1 MNIDFENR
9 TINRRSFLK
18 GAGVVGAAGLLAA
31 CGGSSS
37 TAGSA
42 SASASASAS
51 SGAAAANSGKPLTEL
66 ITYETSGREIE
77 SWNML
82 YSQLATNFNV
92 TTNIWDG
99 LLSFDSY
106 GKPVAAIAKSWEH
119 NDDASVWTF
128 HLRDD
133 VDWVDINGEV
143 KDHLT
148 SKDFLVGFEWVLNA
162 KKNEA
167 ANTSMPSTTV
177 VGAADYYDKTDA
189 LDNDAAYALTYED
202 MLAAGVGIEAP
213 DDYTVVFTC
222 MNPCPYFD
230 TVASYVC
237 CYPAP
242 PALIDEL
249 GIDGFRGVNYDQ
261 MWSCGPYLIEE
272 FVQDNT
278 KSYVPNP
285 NYYDADNVTRFD
297 RVTVNMISD
306 LTVGYQLYQNRE
318 LDELELSESTLTTIQ
333 ADPSNEYNDQ
343 LCEKRPT
350 KYAYDFHFNY
360 YCLNEDGTPNE
371 DWNKAIANESF
382 RRCFQEGVNL
392 IPYYARFNKINPL
405 KCENNFYTM
414 KGVCYNSKGEDYTS
428 LVAKELGIDGEKY
441 AYDGETMVHLRDSS
455 EDSIKA
461 LRDKAIEELTAVG
474 VTFPVKPPFYFVA
487 GNTVA
492 QDNATVLKQCFIDSF
507 GDDFIQLELRTYVSS
522 FAKDVRTPKMHAF
535 VINGWG
541 ADFGDPV
548 NFVGQEILHD
558 DNAYYAVAYSNIPIV
573 ADAPEDY
580 QKDVVAQFEEFTDL
594 VNEANAIV
602 DDTDARYEAF
612 AKAEAY
618 MINHSLA
625 VPCYYDVRWCLTHVN
640 EYSKINAMFGPCNYK
655 YVNWET
661 SEDAY
666 TTADYE
672 KFAAAFDAA
681 TA

>member
-51 SGAAAANSGKPLTEL
+51 SSAAAANSGKPLTEL

-222 MNPCPYFD
+222 INPCPYFD

-371 DWNKAIANESF
+371 NWNKAIANESF

-428 LVAKELGIDGEKY
+428 LVAKELGIENE
-441 AYDGETMVHLRDSS
+441 AYDGETMIHLRNSTP
-455 EDSIKA
+455 ESIKA

-522 FAKDVRTPKMHAF
+522 FAKEVRTPKMHAF

-558 DNAYYAVAYSNIPIV
+558 DNAYYAANYSNSQLI
-573 ADAPEDY
+573 AENPEDY